1 MTDCGRRLNG
11 ALSLLER
18 RDQNDL
24 DNITLGDGDCGDLY
38 NL

>member
-1 MTDCGRRLNG
+1 
-11 ALSLLER
+11 LSLLER

-24 DNITLGDGDCGDLY
+24 VNITLGDGDCGDLY